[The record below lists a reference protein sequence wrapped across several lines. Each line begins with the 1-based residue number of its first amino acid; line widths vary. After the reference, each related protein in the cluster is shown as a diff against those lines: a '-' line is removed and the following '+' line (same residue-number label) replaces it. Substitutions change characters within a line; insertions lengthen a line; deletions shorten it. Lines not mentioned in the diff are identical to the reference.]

1 MPDEQIIYLDPND
14 ELTRVREKIEEV
26 PARRIIMVVPQQT
39 QLRSN
44 VGWRLLHA
52 RARALGKEVQVIS
65 PDRQVRA
72 VAKAAG
78 FRVSQPQE
86 GSSTSKTRVPP
97 TQPPPSQRGVTE
109 RRGVQR
115 SRGPVNRGPVDNRA
129 ARLREPLSPPPV
141 REEPPPTISQ
151 PETRPPQST
160 WRQQENPPTRPEEP
174 GELTS
179 RQGEEEAF
187 PSEEIFEDD
196 ALDQPFEFRIDQA
209 QGELHTARPLIARPE
224 EEEHQD
230 PFIPDYDTSRRIRE
244 AALEGASGGESNPP
258 LRDQDPASAFPPS
271 RYSTPPEPART
282 NPFEND
288 IEELSPSLIP
298 EQRGATF
305 APDMHD
311 IAPDVADIPT
321 DVHKI
326 EDVDEPDDL
335 QDFPVR
341 QWDNEFLNEPGA
353 PPSDTRA
360 RGSRRS
366 GKLQRG
372 PDEDDE
378 DYLPPAGQSTFIR
391 ANRPVPS
398 GSLSTP
404 RAGSRGAQV
413 PPPLPAESQPLTRNV
428 NTRPIAQSPRLPQLP
443 AQPRPI
449 SRSRIPAAPPPSPPG
464 PSRRRSNQAS
474 GRRGRVTT
482 AVVVVVLVL
491 LLLVGVGFFYYGTT
505 ATVTLTVP
513 SKTLSLASFKLVAS
527 TNTRSKFPNS
537 VTSQLL
543 THNASVTGT
552 GAASGST
559 QQGNAKATGTVIFA
573 NKGLQNVTIPTGTV
587 LTTGNGAIQFVVT
600 ASPVV
605 PLGNSTVPIPVQAQN
620 AGNEGNVGPNTI
632 TVVPATSIAA
642 IAQAS
647 NLSISQVILTVTNP
661 GALTGGGAAQAPAAT
676 QSDLQNLKNSL
687 HQQLQAQVKT
697 WLQGQVPQGDIAGKL
712 FPDVVGSAHPL
723 SQEQLTQVP
732 TVGSALT
739 SKNFQ
744 GTLSVNVSLLVVH
757 RSSLIAAAQ
766 SQLNA
771 AALHTQPYPYV
782 LSTQFPVHLNVVSS
796 SPSNDGTTITITLS
810 ASGLAMLQVDRQEL
824 STFLAGK
831 TKDQAISAIS
841 HGDAGPRGVE
851 SVNIDISPS
860 FLTIMPFRSEHI
872 HIDVMPASLPKG

>member
-14 ELTRVREKIEEV
+14 ELTMVREKIEQV
-26 PARRIIMVVPQQT
+26 PARRIVMVVPQQT

-86 GSSTSKTRVPP
+86 GSSTSKMRVPP

-115 SRGPVNRGPVDNRA
+115 QRGPVNRGQVDNRA
-129 ARLREPLSPPPV
+129 ARQREALPPPPV
-141 REEPPPTISQ
+141 REEPPPTIPQ

-174 GELTS
+174 GERTS
-179 RQGEEEAF
+179 RQGKEEAF

-244 AALEGASGGESNPP
+244 AAREGASGSESNPP
-258 LRDQDPASAFPPS
+258 RRDEDPTSAFSPS
-271 RYSTPPEPART
+271 RYSTPPEPIRT
-282 NPFEND
+282 NPFEDD
-288 IEELSPSLIP
+288 IEELSPSNIP

-311 IAPDVADIPT
+311 LAPDVADIPT

-326 EDVDEPDDL
+326 EDVDEPDN
-335 QDFPVR
+335 FPVR
-341 QWDNEFLNEPGA
+341 QWDNEFLNEPDESLPA
-353 PPSDTRA
+353 STSDRRA

-366 GKLQRG
+366 GKLQRS

-378 DYLPPAGQSTFIR
+378 DYLPPAGQSTLIR

-398 GSLSTP
+398 GSLGTP
-404 RAGSRGAQV
+404 RAGSRGAQM
-413 PPPLPAESQPLTRNV
+413 PPPLPAEPQPLTRNV
-428 NTRPIAQSPRLPQLP
+428 STRPIAQSPRPQQPP

-449 SRSRIPAAPPPSPPG
+449 TRDRIAAAPPPSPPR
-464 PSRRRSNQAS
+464 PPRRSNQVS
-474 GRRGRVTT
+474 RRRGRVTT
-482 AVVVVVLVL
+482 AVVVIVLVL
-491 LLLVGVGFFYYGTT
+491 LLLVGVGFFYYGTS

-543 THNASVTGT
+543 THDASVTGT
-552 GAASGST
+552 GTATGST
-559 QQGNAKATGTVIFA
+559 LQGNAKATGTVIFA
-573 NKGLQNVTIPTGTV
+573 NNGLQNVTIPTGTI
-587 LTTGNGAIQFVVT
+587 LTTGNGAVQFVVT

-605 PLGNSTVPIPVQAQN
+605 PGHNSTVPIPVQAQN

-632 TVVPATSIAA
+632 TVVPASSIAM

-647 NLSISQVILTVTNP
+647 NLSTSDINLTVTNP
-661 GALTGGGAAQAPAAT
+661 GALTGGGATQAPAVT
-676 QSDLQNLKNSL
+676 QNDLQNLKNSL

-697 WLQGQVPQGDIAGKL
+697 WMQGQVPQGDIAGKL

-732 TVGSALT
+732 TVGSPLT
-739 SKNFQ
+739 SKTFQ

-757 RSSLIAAAQ
+757 RSNLIAAAQ
-766 SQLNA
+766 SQLNK
-771 AALHTQPYPYV
+771 AALDTRPSPYV
-782 LSTQFPVHLNVVSS
+782 LSTQLPVQLKVVSS
-796 SPSNDGTTITITLS
+796 SPSNDGTTITITVS

-851 SVNIDISPS
+851 NVDIEISPS

-872 HIDVMPASLPKG
+872 HIDVMPGPLPKG